1 MSTTA
6 SVSTIGVLTQ
16 HNDNARTGANL
27 SETILNTS
35 NVKAGQFGKLFE
47 LKVDGQVYAQ
57 PLYVGGVSLADETI
71 HNIVFVATMHNSV
84 YAFDADDPS
93 GTLFWQVSLGP
104 AISLP
109 DPGIGGYTHYHD
121 IALEVGILSTPV
133 ISLDK
138 STLYVVAATKEADG
152 QYYHTL
158 HALDLLTGIEVFDQ
172 PTRIEG
178 SIKGNGAGSVN
189 GILSFVSHLHN
200 QRPGLLL
207 ANDTI
212 YIAFASYGDA
222 GPYHGWI
229 FGYSASTLQQVA
241 IFCTTPGSQVVNG
254 KLVPDSEGG
263 IWQAGLGL
271 AADSD
276 GLIYAITGNGS
287 FRPDWSALGDCIIKL
302 RPNLGVLDWFSPFN
316 NGALNGS
323 DEDLG
328 SSGVVLLPDTDL
340 VIGGGKESKLYV
352 MHKNNMGHFNPQND
366 NQIVQTLLVHVQDG
380 PSHHIHAGPVYW
392 HGPKGA
398 WIYVWVEGDFI
409 KAYQLVNGKFQPTPV
424 SQHQNIAKADI
435 VGMPGGAL
443 SLSANGNQAGTGI
456 VWASHPH
463 DQDVKDSQ
471 GHVMDA
477 NQHIVRGILRAYD
490 ASDLTR
496 ELWNSQLAP
505 DDSTDANSDSI
516 GNFAKFCPP
525 TVANGKVYL
534 ASFGRDPVG
543 TSPTVAGLNR
553 STFHIAVYGLK
564 QQ

>member
-6 SVSTIGVLTQ
+6 GVSTVAVLTQ
-16 HNDNARTGANL
+16 HNNNARTGANL

-35 NVKAGQFGKLFE
+35 NVNASQFGKLFE

-57 PLYVGGVSLADETI
+57 PLYVGGVSFTDQTM
-71 HNIVFVATMHNSV
+71 HNIVYVATMHNSV
-84 YAFDADDPS
+84 YAFDADDP
-93 GTLFWQVSLGP
+93 GGIPLWQVSLGP

-109 DPGIGGYTHYHD
+109 DPGIGDNTHYHD
-121 IALEVGILSTPV
+121 ISLEVGILSTPV

-138 STLYVVAATKEADG
+138 STLYVVAATKEANG
-152 QYYHTL
+152 EYFHTL
-158 HALDLLTGIEVFDQ
+158 HALDLLTGTEVFDQ

-178 SIKGNGAGSVN
+178 SVKGNGAGSVN
-189 GILSFVSHLHN
+189 GALTFASHLHN

-229 FGYSASTLQQVA
+229 FGYSASTLQRVA
-241 IFCTTPGSQVVNG
+241 LFCTTPGSQMVNG

-271 AADSD
+271 AADDD
-276 GLIYAITGNGS
+276 GMIYTITGNGS
-287 FRPDWSALGDCIIKL
+287 FRPDGSALGDCIIKL
-302 RPNLGVLDWFSPFN
+302 RPNLTVVDWFSPFN
-316 NGALNGS
+316 NSALNGA

-328 SSGVVLLPDTDL
+328 SSGVVLLPETDL
-340 VIGGGKESKLYV
+340 VIGGGKESKMYV
-352 MHKNNMGHFNPQND
+352 MHKNNMGHFNPHND
-366 NQIVQTLLVHVQDG
+366 NQIVQTVLVHAKDSL
-380 PSHHIHAGPVYW
+380 SHHIHAGPVYW

-398 WIYVWVEGDFI
+398 WVYIWVEGDFI
-409 KAYQLVNGKFQPTPV
+409 KAYQFANGKFQPTPI
-424 SQHQNIAKADI
+424 SQHPNIAKADTI
-435 VGMPGGAL
+435 GMPGGAL
-443 SLSANGNQAGTGI
+443 SLSADGNKAGTGI
-456 VWASHPH
+456 IWASHPH
-463 DQDVKDSQ
+463 DQDAKDSN
-471 GHVMDA
+471 GNVMDA

-490 ASDLTR
+490 ASNLSK
-496 ELWNSQLAP
+496 ELWNSQLAS
-505 DDSTDANSDSI
+505 DDGTDARSDSI

-534 ASFGRDPVG
+534 ASFGRNPVG
-543 TSPTVAGLNR
+543 TSPTVAGLDR